1 MWDNKKRGEL
11 ETDGGNF
18 TVLGKDVT
26 FKGIVHFHS
35 TVQLDSSIEGEI
47 HAKGMLVIGENA
59 TIRGTIIAETVVS
72 RGKIHGNVSA
82 SGKIQLLK
90 PGVLLGDISS
100 PSFSMEEGS
109 FFKGSI
115 DMGSHPVVDE
125 LQQTPLVIT
134 EAPQRLNVSRPV
146 LIESER
152 KN

>member
-1 MWDNKKRGEL
+1 MWDKKKEG
-11 ETDGGNF
+11 DSDNGNF

-59 TIRGTIIAETVVS
+59 TIVAETIVT
-72 RGKIHGNVSA
+72 RGKIHGNVTATS
-82 SGKIQLLK
+82 KIQLLK
-90 PGVLLGDISS
+90 PAVVLGDISA
-100 PSFSMEEGS
+100 PSFSMEEGA

-125 LQQTPLVIT
+125 LQQTPLVLT
-134 EAPQRLNVSRPV
+134 EAPQRLSLSRPV

-152 KN
+152 EG

>member
-1 MWDNKKRGEL
+1 MWDKKRGEM
-11 ETDGGNF
+11 EPENGNF

-35 TVQLDSSIEGEI
+35 TVQLDSAFEGEI

-59 TIRGTIIAETVVS
+59 VVRGSIIAETIVS
-72 RGKIHGNVSA
+72 RGKIHGYVSA
-82 SGKIQLLK
+82 CGKIQLLK
-90 PGVLLGDISS
+90 PAVLLGDVSS
-100 PSFSMEEGS
+100 PSFSMEEGA

-125 LQQTPLVIT
+125 LQQSTMVLPDFSH
-134 EAPQRLNVSRPV
+134 RMSSSRPV

-152 KN
+152 GN

>member
-1 MWDNKKRGEL
+1 MWDKKRGDMES
-11 ETDGGNF
+11 ENGNF

-26 FKGIVHFHS
+26 FKGVVHFHS

-59 TIRGTIIAETVVS
+59 VIRGTIIAETVVS
-72 RGKIHGNVSA
+72 RGKIQGNVTA
-82 SGKIQLLK
+82 SSKIQLLK
-90 PGVLLGDISS
+90 PAVLLGDISS
-100 PSFSMEEGS
+100 PSFSLEEGA

-125 LQQTPLVIT
+125 LQQSTMILPDFS
-134 EAPQRLNVSRPV
+134 PRLSSSRPV

-152 KN
+152 RS

>member
-1 MWDNKKRGEL
+1 MESDN
-11 ETDGGNF
+11 GNF

-35 TVQLDSSIEGEI
+35 TVQLDSAIEGEI

-59 TIRGTIIAETVVS
+59 VIRGSIIAETIVS
-72 RGKIHGNVSA
+72 RGKIHGNVTA

-90 PGVLLGDISS
+90 PAVLLGDVTS
-100 PSFSMEEGS
+100 PSFSMEEGA

-125 LQQTPLVIT
+125 LQSTMVLPDFSH
-134 EAPQRLNVSRPV
+134 RLSSSRPV

-152 KN
+152 GG

>member
-1 MWDNKKRGEL
+1 MWDKKKEG
-11 ETDGGNF
+11 DSDNGNF

-59 TIRGTIIAETVVS
+59 TIRGTIVAETIVT
-72 RGKIHGNVSA
+72 RGKIHGNVTATS
-82 SGKIQLLK
+82 KIQLLK
-90 PGVLLGDISS
+90 PAVVLGDISA
-100 PSFSMEEGS
+100 PSFSMEEGA

-125 LQQTPLVIT
+125 LQQTPLVLT
-134 EAPQRLNVSRPV
+134 EAPQRLSLSRPV

-152 KN
+152 EG

>member
-1 MWDNKKRGEL
+1 MWDKKRGDSES
-11 ETDGGNF
+11 DNGNF

-59 TIRGTIIAETVVS
+59 TIRGTIVAETIVT
-72 RGKIHGNVSA
+72 RGKIHGNVTATS
-82 SGKIQLLK
+82 KIQLLK
-90 PGVLLGDISS
+90 PAVVLGDISA
-100 PSFSMEEGS
+100 PSFSMEEGA

-125 LQQTPLVIT
+125 LQQTPLVLT
-134 EAPQRLNVSRPV
+134 EPPQRLSISRPV

-152 KN
+152 GS

>member
-1 MWDNKKRGEL
+1 MWDKKREG
-11 ETDGGNF
+11 DSDNGNF

-59 TIRGTIIAETVVS
+59 TIRGTIVAETIVT
-72 RGKIHGNVSA
+72 RGKIHGNVTATS
-82 SGKIQLLK
+82 KIQLLK
-90 PGVLLGDISS
+90 PAVVLGDISA
-100 PSFSMEEGS
+100 PSFSMEEGA

-125 LQQTPLVIT
+125 LQQTPLVLT
-134 EAPQRLNVSRPV
+134 EAPQRLSLSRPV

-152 KN
+152 EG

>member
-1 MWDNKKRGEL
+1 MWDKKRGDMES
-11 ETDGGNF
+11 ENGNF

-59 TIRGTIIAETVVS
+59 IIRGSIVAETIVS
-72 RGKIHGNVSA
+72 RGKIQGNVTA

-90 PGVLLGDISS
+90 PAVLLGDISS
-100 PSFSMEEGS
+100 PSFSMEEGA

-125 LQQTPLVIT
+125 LQSTMVIQDFS
-134 EAPQRLNVSRPV
+134 PRLNSSRPV

-152 KN
+152 GG

>member
-1 MWDNKKRGEL
+1 MWDKKREL
-11 ETDGGNF
+11 ESENGNF

-59 TIRGTIIAETVVS
+59 IIRGTIVAETIVS
-72 RGKIHGNVSA
+72 RGKIHGNVTA
-82 SGKIQLLK
+82 SSKIQLLK
-90 PGVLLGDISS
+90 PAVLLGDISS
-100 PSFSMEEGS
+100 PSFSLEEGA

-125 LQQTPLVIT
+125 LQQSTIVLQDF
-134 EAPQRLNVSRPV
+134 APRISPSRPV
-146 LIESER
+146 LIESE
-152 KN
+152 

>member
-1 MWDNKKRGEL
+1 MWDKKRDEM
-11 ETDGGNF
+11 EAENGNF

-59 TIRGTIIAETVVS
+59 VIRGTIIAETIVS

-90 PGVLLGDISS
+90 PAVLLGDISS
-100 PSFSMEEGS
+100 PSFSLEEGA

-125 LQQTPLVIT
+125 LQQSTMVLPDFSPRIS
-134 EAPQRLNVSRPV
+134 PSRPV

-152 KN
+152 RS

>member
-1 MWDNKKRGEL
+1 MWDKKREL
-11 ETDGGNF
+11 EGGDNGNF

-59 TIRGTIIAETVVS
+59 IIRGTIIAETIVT
-72 RGKIHGNVSA
+72 RGKIHGNITA

-90 PGVLLGDISS
+90 PGVLLGDIST

-125 LQQTPLVIT
+125 LEQTPMVYS
-134 EAPQRLNVSRPV
+134 EMAPRLNVSRPV
-146 LIESER
+146 LIESDR
-152 KN
+152 GN

>member
-1 MWDNKKRGEL
+1 MWDKKREL
-11 ETDGGNF
+11 EGSDNGNF

-59 TIRGTIIAETVVS
+59 IIRGTIIAETIVT
-72 RGKIHGNVSA
+72 RGKIHGNITA

-90 PGVLLGDISS
+90 PGVLLGDIST

-125 LQQTPLVIT
+125 LEQSPMVYSEMTP
-134 EAPQRLNVSRPV
+134 RLNVSRPV
-146 LIESER
+146 LIESDR
-152 KN
+152 GN

>member
-1 MWDNKKRGEL
+1 MWDKKRGDTES
-11 ETDGGNF
+11 DNGNF

-59 TIRGTIIAETVVS
+59 TIRGTIVAETIVT
-72 RGKIHGNVSA
+72 RGKIHGNVTATS
-82 SGKIQLLK
+82 KIQLLK
-90 PGVLLGDISS
+90 PAVVLGDVSA
-100 PSFSMEEGS
+100 PSFSMEEGA

-115 DMGSHPVVDE
+115 DMGSHPAVDE
-125 LQQTPLVIT
+125 LQQTPLVLT
-134 EAPQRLNVSRPV
+134 EAPQRLSISRPV

-152 KN
+152 ES

>member
-1 MWDNKKRGEL
+1 MWDKKRGDTES
-11 ETDGGNF
+11 DNGNF

-59 TIRGTIIAETVVS
+59 TIRGTIVAETIVT
-72 RGKIHGNVSA
+72 RGKIHGNVTATS
-82 SGKIQLLK
+82 KIQLLK
-90 PGVLLGDISS
+90 PAVVLGDISA
-100 PSFSMEEGS
+100 PSFSMEEGA

-125 LQQTPLVIT
+125 LQQTPLVLT
-134 EAPQRLNVSRPV
+134 EPPQRLSISRPV

-152 KN
+152 ES

>member
-1 MWDNKKRGEL
+1 MWDKKREG
-11 ETDGGNF
+11 DPDNGHF

-59 TIRGTIIAETVVS
+59 TIRGTIVAETIVT
-72 RGKIHGNVSA
+72 RGKIHGNVTATS
-82 SGKIQLLK
+82 KIQLLK
-90 PGVLLGDISS
+90 PAVVLGDISA
-100 PSFSMEEGS
+100 PSFSMEEGA

-115 DMGSHPVVDE
+115 DMGSHPVADE
-125 LQQTPLVIT
+125 LQQTPLVLT
-134 EAPQRLNVSRPV
+134 EPPQRLTLSRPV

-152 KN
+152 ES

>member
-1 MWDNKKRGEL
+1 MWDKKKGDTES
-11 ETDGGNF
+11 DNGHF

-59 TIRGTIIAETVVS
+59 TIRGTIVAETIVT
-72 RGKIHGNVSA
+72 RGKIHGNVTATS
-82 SGKIQLLK
+82 KIQLLK
-90 PGVLLGDISS
+90 PAVVLGDISS
-100 PSFSMEEGS
+100 PSFSMEEGA

-125 LQQTPLVIT
+125 LEQTPLVLT
-134 EAPQRLNVSRPV
+134 EAPQRLSISRPV
-146 LIESER
+146 LIESE
-152 KN
+152 

>member
-1 MWDNKKRGEL
+1 MWDKKKDGDGE
-11 ETDGGNF
+11 GGNF

-59 TIRGTIIAETVVS
+59 IIRGSIIAETVVN
-72 RGKIHGNVSA
+72 RGKIHGNVTA
-82 SGKIQLLK
+82 TGKIQLLK
-90 PGVLLGDISS
+90 SAILLGDVSA
-100 PSFSMEEGS
+100 PSFSMEEGA

-125 LQQTPLVIT
+125 LEQTPLVLT
-134 EAPQRLNVSRPV
+134 EAPQRLSISRPV
-146 LIESER
+146 LIDSER
-152 KN
+152 GN

>member
-1 MWDNKKRGEL
+1 MWDKKRGDSES
-11 ETDGGNF
+11 DNGNF

-59 TIRGTIIAETVVS
+59 TIRGTIVAETIVT
-72 RGKIHGNVSA
+72 RGKIHGNVTATS
-82 SGKIQLLK
+82 KIQLLK
-90 PGVLLGDISS
+90 PAVVLGDISA
-100 PSFSMEEGS
+100 PSFSMEEGA

-125 LQQTPLVIT
+125 LQQTPLVLT
-134 EAPQRLNVSRPV
+134 DPPQRLSISRPV

-152 KN
+152 GN

>member
-1 MWDNKKRGEL
+1 MWDKKRGDSES
-11 ETDGGNF
+11 DNGNF

-59 TIRGTIIAETVVS
+59 TIRGTIVAETIVT
-72 RGKIHGNVSA
+72 RGKIHGNVTATS
-82 SGKIQLLK
+82 KIQLLK
-90 PGVLLGDISS
+90 PAVVLGDISS
-100 PSFSMEEGS
+100 PSFSMEEGA

-125 LQQTPLVIT
+125 LQQTPLVLT
-134 EAPQRLNVSRPV
+134 EPPQRLSISRPV

-152 KN
+152 GS

>member
-1 MWDNKKRGEL
+1 MWDKKREL
-11 ETDGGNF
+11 EGGDNGNF

-59 TIRGTIIAETVVS
+59 IIRGTIIAETIVT
-72 RGKIHGNVSA
+72 RGKIHGNITA

-90 PGVLLGDISS
+90 PGVLLGDIST

-125 LQQTPLVIT
+125 LEQSPMVYT
-134 EAPQRLNVSRPV
+134 EMAPRLNVSRPV
-146 LIESER
+146 LIESDR
-152 KN
+152 GN

>member
-1 MWDNKKRGEL
+1 MWDKKREL
-11 ETDGGNF
+11 ESENGNF

-59 TIRGTIIAETVVS
+59 TIKGSIVAETIVS
-72 RGKIHGNVSA
+72 RGKIHGNVTA
-82 SGKIQLLK
+82 TGKIQLLK
-90 PGVLLGDISS
+90 PAVLLGDVSS
-100 PSFSMEEGS
+100 PSFSMEEGA

-125 LQQTPLVIT
+125 LQQSAMILT
-134 EAPQRLNVSRPV
+134 EFSPRISPSRPV
-146 LIESER
+146 LIESE
-152 KN
+152 

>member
-1 MWDNKKRGEL
+1 MWDKKREG
-11 ETDGGNF
+11 DSDNGNF

-59 TIRGTIIAETVVS
+59 TIRGTIVAETIVT
-72 RGKIHGNVSA
+72 RGKIHGNVTATS
-82 SGKIQLLK
+82 KIQLLK
-90 PGVLLGDISS
+90 PAVLLGDVSA
-100 PSFSMEEGS
+100 PSFSMEEGA

-125 LQQTPLVIT
+125 LQQTPLVLT
-134 EAPQRLNVSRPV
+134 ESSQRLSLSRPV

-152 KN
+152 EG

>member
-1 MWDNKKRGEL
+1 MWDKKRGEM
-11 ETDGGNF
+11 ESDNGNF

-35 TVQLDSSIEGEI
+35 TVQLDSAIEGEI

-59 TIRGTIIAETVVS
+59 VVRGSIIAETIVS
-72 RGKIHGNVSA
+72 RGKIHGNVTA

-90 PGVLLGDISS
+90 PAVLLGDVTS
-100 PSFSMEEGS
+100 PSFSMEEGA

-125 LQQTPLVIT
+125 LQSTMVLPDFSH
-134 EAPQRLNVSRPV
+134 RLSSSRPV

-152 KN
+152 GG

>member
-1 MWDNKKRGEL
+1 MWDKKRGDTES
-11 ETDGGNF
+11 DNGNF

-59 TIRGTIIAETVVS
+59 TIRGTIVAETIVT
-72 RGKIHGNVSA
+72 RGKIHGNVTATS
-82 SGKIQLLK
+82 KIQLLK
-90 PGVLLGDISS
+90 PAVVLGDISA
-100 PSFSMEEGS
+100 PSFSMEEGA

-125 LQQTPLVIT
+125 LQQTSLVLT
-134 EAPQRLNVSRPV
+134 EPPQRLSISRPV

-152 KN
+152 EG

>member
-1 MWDNKKRGEL
+1 MWDKKREL
-11 ETDGGNF
+11 EGGDNGNF

-59 TIRGTIIAETVVS
+59 IIRGTIIAETIVT
-72 RGKIHGNVSA
+72 RGKIHGNITA

-90 PGVLLGDISS
+90 PGVLLGDIST

-125 LQQTPLVIT
+125 LEQSPMVYS
-134 EAPQRLNVSRPV
+134 EMAPRLNVSRPV
-146 LIESER
+146 LIESDR
-152 KN
+152 GN

>member
-1 MWDNKKRGEL
+1 MWDKKKGDVDGEA
-11 ETDGGNF
+11 GNF

-59 TIRGTIIAETVVS
+59 TIRGSIIAETVVT
-72 RGKIHGNVSA
+72 RGKIHGNVTA
-82 SGKIQLLK
+82 TGKIQLLK
-90 PGVLLGDISS
+90 SAVLLGDVSA
-100 PSFSMEEGS
+100 PSFMMEEGA

-125 LQQTPLVIT
+125 LEQTPLVIT
-134 EAPQRLNVSRPV
+134 EAPQRLSVPRPV
-146 LIESER
+146 LIDSER
-152 KN
+152 GK